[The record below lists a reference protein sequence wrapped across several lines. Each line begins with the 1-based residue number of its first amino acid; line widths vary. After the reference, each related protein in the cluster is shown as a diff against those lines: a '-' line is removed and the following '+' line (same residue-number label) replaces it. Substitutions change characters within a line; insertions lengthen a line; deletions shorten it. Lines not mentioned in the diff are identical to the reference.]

1 MTSPVPRAWRRAWE
15 ILRWRGPVY
24 FLLLALREVLRPV
37 MYWYA
42 WNIYLTDL
50 QAPLTEPYAKG
61 KFNVRIFAGDLA
73 GGKDLEIARQ
83 QLASLGE
90 PLPDNFAA
98 RLNRGDAL
106 AIVYG
111 GREPVA
117 AGWMTFSSGMELA
130 YGTTWILQ
138 PNEGTQY
145 GAFVLPK
152 WRGHGIFSVLNVA
165 LNTYAREHGVL
176 RSVGS
181 ISVLNTQSL
190 SSAKRLGKKKI
201 MTVILLRVRGVGWT
215 FQTAIGAPLH
225 TRFAARGADLR
236 IAEGAGVGIGHK
248 A

>member
-1 MTSPVPRAWRRAWE
+1 
-15 ILRWRGPVY
+15 
-24 FLLLALREVLRPV
+24 
-37 MYWYA
+37 
-42 WNIYLTDL
+42 
-50 QAPLTEPYAKG
+50 
-61 KFNVRIFAGDLA
+61 
-73 GGKDLEIARQ
+73 
-83 QLASLGE
+83 
-90 PLPDNFAA
+90 LPDNFAA

-225 TRFAARGADLR
+225 TRFADKGADLR
-236 IAEGAGVGIGHK
+236 IPEGAGMGIGHK